1 MGNSNSHHKKSE
13 TDSNTDAD
21 SNSLKFQNL
30 PPKDSPLYESI
41 DYIAT
46 KYILTLDFE
55 SLLKLN
61 EKSYCESLIV
71 LTSDIIDN
79 KMNSLDIGNVANR
92 IEHGSSSVE
101 QNQNQLPRPTPN
113 KNKFT
118 FFKKSDI
125 DNMDIPDFKK
135 KQETCD
141 KIAKFYV
148 KIAHIFSA
156 IVQTINPTYS
166 YTDFWGN
173 NIKLSLSEKDKLPSG
188 KKQTVEQLNLCQNRV
203 DILKAQEGK
212 LGSNA
217 DTKKDYPDLCSI
229 NLLKNGKIKSLE
241 NEPGIP
247 ELKQLYYD
255 KYNYKTGKYHEMSE
269 NALKQF
275 NIDLE
280 HFYKSFTGD
289 EGKMPAEIVNFSDI
303 KLRNHKLELS
313 ECSTKNKTKDSLNK
327 ESESESGPIGSYDK
341 SYLLTEYANN
351 LNQMIIS
358 MNENHQKLLLVI
370 NTIFLKTEDKD
381 NGKDKGKDVSTVIR
395 INPELTEQMLQSIIE
410 KVRTIIIELYVKCE
424 EDFVKGLQLYEAIV
438 NVQILDTTHK
448 QIEQLGLEK
457 DKLIRG

>member
-1 MGNSNSHHKKSE
+1 MGNTNSHHKE
-13 TDSNTDAD
+13 SNTDQ
-21 SNSLKFQNL
+21 SETL

-79 KMNSLDIGNVANR
+79 KMNSLDIGNVAKR
-92 IEHGSSSVE
+92 IENGSSSVE
-101 QNQNQLPRPTPN
+101 QTQNQTQLPIPGP
-113 KNKFT
+113 NKFT

-212 LGSNA
+212 LDSNM

-241 NEPGIP
+241 DEPGIP

-255 KYNYKTGKYHEMSE
+255 KYNYKTGKFYAMTDK
-269 NALKQF
+269 ALTQY

-313 ECSTKNKTKDSLNK
+313 ECTKNKSTS
-327 ESESESGPIGSYDK
+327 IGSPLSSYDK

-358 MNENHQKLLLVI
+358 MNENHQKLLQII

-381 NGKDKGKDVSTVIR
+381 KDAKVSPVIR

-438 NVQILDTTHK
+438 NVQILDTTHN
-448 QIEQLGLEK
+448 QIEQLVEEK